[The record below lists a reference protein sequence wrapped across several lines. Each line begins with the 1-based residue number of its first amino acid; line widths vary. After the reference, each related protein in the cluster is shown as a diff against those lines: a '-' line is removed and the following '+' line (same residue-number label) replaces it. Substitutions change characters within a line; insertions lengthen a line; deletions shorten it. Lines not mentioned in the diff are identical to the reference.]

1 MSCISLAFYRISV
14 IIQLKEASAGRLVD
28 RGVDKE
34 RVISMKV
41 MKMILLVIVLSML
54 MVLTAGM
61 VSAAYADESGT
72 YNALTWKYTTADQ
85 TLELAGSGYLPND
98 QDDYPWSKYKD
109 EIKIFIVKSG
119 VEGIQEGAVNF
130 PNVELIKIPY
140 NIELGYDPGWY
151 DEEPPYDAF
160 TGCNKDLVQVEITG
174 TDDVLSTKAAE
185 DLGDWGYYIKGYG
198 WSMSGI
204 QNRFK
209 YSWIDS
215 QEHADNGTIIA
226 EKQYTGKKIKPSPE
240 LWRESG
246 ADLYEGLDYT
256 LSYQN
261 NINVG
266 TAYVIVKGK
275 GEYYGQK
282 KLRFVIYPKST
293 SIKKVVSAKKAF
305 TVKWKKQ
312 DRKMKTKHI
321 TGYIVRYSRDK
332 NFGVYEEKI
341 IQGYKKTSKKIKGLK
356 SKQTYYVKVRPYY
369 KDSEDEYRAK
379 WSKRLTVKTK

>member
-1 MSCISLAFYRISV
+1 M
-14 IIQLKEASAGRLVD
+14 
-28 RGVDKE
+28 DKE

-41 MKMILLVIVLSML
+41 MKMILLVIVLSIL

-151 DEEPPYDAF
+151 DEELPYDAF

-174 TDDVLSTKAAE
+174 TDDVLSTKVAE

-209 YSWIDS
+209 YSWEDS
-215 QEHADNGTIIA
+215 QEHA
-226 EKQYTGKKIKPSPE
+226 PE
-240 LWRESG
+240 
-246 ADLYEGLDYT
+246 A
-256 LSYQN
+256 
-261 NINVG
+261 
-266 TAYVIVKGK
+266 
-275 GEYYGQK
+275 
-282 KLRFVIYPKST
+282 LR
-293 SIKKVVSAKKAF
+293 
-305 TVKWKKQ
+305 Q
-312 DRKMKTKHI
+312 
-321 TGYIVRYSRDK
+321 
-332 NFGVYEEKI
+332 
-341 IQGYKKTSKKIKGLK
+341 
-356 SKQTYYVKVRPYY
+356 
-369 KDSEDEYRAK
+369 
-379 WSKRLTVKTK
+379 